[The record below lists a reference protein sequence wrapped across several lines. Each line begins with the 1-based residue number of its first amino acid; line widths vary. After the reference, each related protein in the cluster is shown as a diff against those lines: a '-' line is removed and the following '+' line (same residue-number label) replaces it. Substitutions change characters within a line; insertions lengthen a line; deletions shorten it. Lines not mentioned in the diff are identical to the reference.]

1 MGTKIIVAF
10 TVDEKGK
17 VMNPKIIKGINS
29 ELNNEALR
37 VVNKMPDW
45 KPATSN
51 GKAVTSVFKLP
62 IQLEIH

>member
-1 MGTKIIVAF
+1 
-10 TVDEKGK
+10 
-17 VMNPKIIKGINS
+17 MNPKIIKGINS